1 MSDMTLMME
10 AAQQYLD
17 EMDSTMP
24 MKDGSAV
31 SQQHVCEILN
41 DFFLYVNDGKDL
53 ERPLLV

>member
-1 MSDMTLMME
+1 MARDLMME

-17 EMDSTMP
+17 EMDSIMP
-24 MKDGSAV
+24 MKDGSVV

-41 DFFLYVNDGKDL
+41 DFFLYVNDGKEL